1 MIVSDAGYSSIDSH
15 VTFCPATPTCQN
27 EKKKHLPKNEVKRLI
42 LGNIVCIVSCL
53 WILLLTFVY
62 VLKLFQRFRNIYYF
76 VNLLSSCAIFQI
88 LMLLSYVAGLVVCC
102 SIILKTFQFSILS
115 HVFSPLTIRC
125 RS

>member
-76 VNLLSSCAIFQI
+76 VNLLSFCAI
-88 LMLLSYVAGLVVCC
+88 LHSCYLVAGLVGCC
-102 SIILKTFQFSILS
+102 SIILKTFQFSILL